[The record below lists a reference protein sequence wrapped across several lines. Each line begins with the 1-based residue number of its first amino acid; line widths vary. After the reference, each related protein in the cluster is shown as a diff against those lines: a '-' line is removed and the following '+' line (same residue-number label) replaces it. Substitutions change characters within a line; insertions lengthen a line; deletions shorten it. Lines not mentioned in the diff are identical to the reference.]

1 MRTVLSC
8 AALPLLSVRILA
20 ADWPEFRGPTGQGHS
35 AETDLPIAWGE
46 RRNIAWK
53 VPIAGRGWSSP
64 VLLGPRVWITTA
76 TDGDRS
82 LRAVALDR
90 ESGRAVHDIEIFR
103 LDSKP
108 RLHSKNTPASPTP
121 LLEPGRVYVHFG
133 SLGTAC
139 LSADDGKV
147 LWRTRELK
155 FEHGHGPGG
164 SPASFKDLLI
174 INCDGNDRQF
184 VVGLEKETGRVRWR
198 SDREGRMAY
207 STPLVIRAAG
217 VDQVVSTGGDRV
229 ISYDPA
235 TGREI
240 WRSEYSGG
248 YSLVPRPIFGGG
260 LVFVVSGYDRPVLY
274 AIRPEGK
281 GDVTATHVAWKLDR
295 GAPHNPSPLLV
306 GDRLLVLSDRGIL
319 TCLQAATGEEVWRQR
334 LEGDYS
340 ASPVHAGGR
349 IYLQSEEGDTTVIEA
364 EGRYRQLA
372 MNRLEGRTLAS
383 LAVSDGAIFIRS
395 DRHLYRIGRTKK
407 P

>member
-1 MRTVLSC
+1 MHTRFFAASLS
-8 AALPLLSVRILA
+8 LLSVDLLA
-20 ADWPEFRGPTGQGHS
+20 ADWPEFRGPTGQGLS

-46 RRNIAWK
+46 RQNIAWK
-53 VPIAGRGWSSP
+53 APIAGRGWSSP
-64 VLLGPRVWITTA
+64 VLLGPRIWLTTA
-76 TDGDRS
+76 TEGDRS

-90 ESGRAVHDIEIFR
+90 ETGRALHDVEVFR
-103 LDSKP
+103 LNAKP
-108 RLHSKNTPASPTP
+108 RLHAKNTPASPTP

-147 LWRTRELK
+147 LWRTQELK

-164 SPASFKDLLI
+164 SPASFKELLI
-174 INCDGNDRQF
+174 LNCDGTDRQF
-184 VVGLEKETGRVRWR
+184 VVGLEKETGKVRWR
-198 SDREGRMAY
+198 ADRDGQMAY

-217 VDQVVSTGGDRV
+217 VDQVISTGGERV

-240 WRSEYSGG
+240 WRSGYPGG
-248 YSLVPRPIFGGG
+248 YSLVPRPLFGGG
-260 LVFVVSGYDRPVLY
+260 LVFVASGYNRPVLY
-274 AIRPEGK
+274 AIRPDGQ
-281 GDVTATHVAWKLDR
+281 GDVTKTHVAWKMER
-295 GAPHNPSPLLV
+295 SAPHNPSPVLV
-306 GDRLLVLSDRGIL
+306 GDHLYVLSDRGIL
-319 TCLQAATGEEVWRQR
+319 TCLKADTGEEVWRQR

-372 MNRLEGRTLAS
+372 VNRLEGRTLAS
-383 LAVSDGAIFIRS
+383 LAVSDGTIFIRT
-395 DRHLYRIGRTKK
+395 DRHLYRIGKRRDS
-407 P
+407 